1 MDTVELPHRFEDAD
15 IDSLVVLIAD
25 MLQRVIAFNDN
36 IPLAPEALTRF
47 HSSAAADISVLDY
60 LRRIVKYTKLE
71 KSCLL
76 ITLHYIDQICTRR
89 PSFVISSLTVHRFII
104 TSVAVSSKA
113 LCDVFCTNAHYA
125 QVGGAHVEELNL
137 LEREFLAFIDWN
149 LTCTREHLQTYYS
162 NLVRS
167 YSVPGAYTM
176 AEASSDSDV
185 EVEVEPENEE
195 AQSRSRSRSAS
206 VSSASSDDAAIEAAS
221 PATVLRGH
229 HPLASGSGTASSS
242 LSAAQPTLEQAAAF
256 AAMNSKRES
265 PCTIDVVRREKRAV
279 LDGADPM
286 LDDSPRPRGRR
297 RIDDS

>member
-25 MLQRVIAFNDN
+25 MLKRVIAINDN
-36 IPLAPEALTRF
+36 IPLSPEALTRF

-60 LRRIVKYTKLE
+60 LRRIVKYTKVE

-76 ITLHYIDQICTRR
+76 ITLHYIDQICARR

-137 LEREFLAFIDWN
+137 LEREFLSFIDWN

-167 YSVPGAYTM
+167 YSVVGAYTQ

-185 EVEVEPENEE
+185 DVEADNDEPK
-195 AQSRSRSRSAS
+195 SRSRSRSAS
-206 VSSASSDDAAIEAAS
+206 VSSASSDDAAIETAS
-221 PATVLRGH
+221 PATMLRGL
-229 HPLASGSGTASSS
+229 HPAASGSGAASSS
-242 LSAAQPTLEQAAAF
+242 SSTQPTLEQAAAF
-256 AAMNSKRES
+256 AAMNSRES
-265 PCTIDVVRREKRAV
+265 PCTIDVVRREKRAA
-279 LDGADPM
+279 LDGVDPM

-297 RIDDS
+297 RVDDS